1 MIHNDRIDVN
11 DRVPVYQREQ
21 IYDATEL
28 VMRYSIIPSLI
39 DPIVCNQFTISKYC
53 LVLHSRMWQNW
64 KSRPSCGPEYRS
76 TGLTLQD
83 ACGDLGTPQDAER
96 QDTTQVM
103 CFHFFNVRDAQVAA
117 SVPRDEPGRSKF

>member
-1 MIHNDRIDVN
+1 MIHNDRIDVT

-53 LVLHSRMWQNW
+53 LVLQDVAKLEEQALLRSRI
-64 KSRPSCGPEYRS
+64 
-76 TGLTLQD
+76 
-83 ACGDLGTPQDAER
+83 
-96 QDTTQVM
+96 
-103 CFHFFNVRDAQVAA
+103 
-117 SVPRDEPGRSKF
+117 